1 MISKFKFRNYE
12 QLKAVEEEDSA
23 IHTHLTQNNSAVK
36 RNILEHLLNLQRLVI
51 TFENDSKLQSVDKEM
66 WQIHETKYQ
75 SQINDLELEIQQLH
89 KNYTEAQNEVIKLN
103 ASNCSY
109 KIEVNH
115 LKEEIERMKEM
126 TTIRSEVS
134 SPYTTTLSTNLQ
146 SLDKVAFMTVGASSQ
161 MFKNR
166 SKYVFIF

>member
-1 MISKFKFRNYE
+1 
-12 QLKAVEEEDSA
+12 
-23 IHTHLTQNNSAVK
+23 
-36 RNILEHLLNLQRLVI
+36 
-51 TFENDSKLQSVDKEM
+51 VDKEM

-126 TTIRSEVS
+126 TTMRSEVS